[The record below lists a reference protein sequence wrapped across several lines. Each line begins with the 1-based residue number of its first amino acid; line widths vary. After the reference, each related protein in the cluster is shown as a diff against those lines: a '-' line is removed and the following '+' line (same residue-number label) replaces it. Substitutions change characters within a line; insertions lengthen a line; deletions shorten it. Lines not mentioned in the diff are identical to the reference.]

1 MSESET
7 GKIMVKLMSDKR
19 DRGNFGEKLG
29 RSWGEV
35 GEMDLDQNIPSDL
48 RMNKPYLIVIR

>member
-7 GKIMVKLMSDKR
+7 GEIMVKLMGDKR
-19 DRGNFGEKLG
+19 DRGNFGQKLG
-29 RSWGEV
+29 RSWAEV
-35 GEMDLDQNIPSDL
+35 GEIDLDQNVPSDL